1 MQPLRILIVEDFE
14 AFRRLIRIL
23 LEPHP
28 DFEIVGE
35 ESDGLAAIQKA
46 ADLKPHLVLLD
57 ISLPSL
63 DGFGVARMIRERDP
77 YCNIIFVSQE
87 SSPPAVQ
94 AAMSLGAAG
103 FVFKTKLA
111 SDLLPAIAAA
121 CEGKQFVSKNAIR
134 RSPS

>member
-14 AFRRLIRIL
+14 AFRRLIRTL
-23 LEPHP
+23 LEPYP

-35 ESDGLAAIQKA
+35 ESDGLAAVQKA

-87 SSPPAVQ
+87 SSPSAVQ
-94 AAMSLGAAG
+94 AALSLGAAG

-121 CEGKQFVSKNAIR
+121 REGKQFVSKLR
-134 RSPS
+134 